1 MTGGRRRPMVISPL
15 WLQGVILTFVFGF
28 AVLGYLAVRV
38 YQDHAP
44 IPDRVVSETGQT
56 VFTGKDILLGQELF
70 LTYGLMEYGS
80 IYGHGA
86 YLGPDFTADYLHRQA
101 LEMQQFY
108 GDGAEALRRV
118 QSELQAN
125 RYDPKADT
133 LTLTDGQVRAF
144 EVLRRHYED
153 EILNRRRSGAAMGP
167 GAIPDQEEIRRITAF
182 IAWTAWTASARRP
195 GRPYSYTNNWP
206 PEPLVGNQLTEE
218 AVVWSTLSIIALL
231 GGIGLMLAAFGRYS
245 HLLGWHGQEER
256 RLHFLPPEDV
266 LLTPAQRSTAWYF
279 LAVAALFL
287 IQTLLGG
294 ATAHYH
300 AETGSFFGVDLPQ
313 WLPYNLTRTWH
324 LQLAIFFVA
333 TAYVAAGIFLAPL
346 IAGREPRGQ
355 RFLSFFLL
363 GALVVVVVGSMVGEA
378 ASYKGWLP
386 HNAKPLVGAQGW
398 EYLDLGVVWQA
409 LLVAGLIL
417 WCAIL
422 YRGLRSK
429 LTEESRGNLPYL
441 FFYSALSI
449 PLFYAVGLVNRPHT
463 NFAIAD
469 FWRFWVVHLWVE
481 DFLELF
487 TTIMVAYIF
496 VLLGVV
502 SEKTATR
509 VIYFDA
515 LLYSVG
521 GVVGTMHHLYFSG
534 TPAIHMALGAFFSAA
549 EVIPLTF
556 LTVEAWT
563 FLHMGARQEVRSGD
577 TRFPH
582 RWAVLY
588 LASVGFWNF
597 LGAGVFGFLINLP
610 VVSYY
615 EIGTQ
620 LTANHAHAAMMGVYG
635 MLAISLLVFCLRY
648 LLRPSDWSERLVG
661 FSFWA
666 LNLGL
671 AWMVFANLFPI
682 GILQLGDSVANGYWH
697 ARSIEFFNDHAMIE
711 WLRLPGDMLFIA
723 GVLPL
728 VCLTCRAVLRPSLPA
743 APTATPEV
751 SVASPLFTEVSPGVV
766 SQ

>member
-1 MTGGRRRPMVISPL
+1 MANGQRRPMVISPL
-15 WLQGVILTFVFGF
+15 WLQGVILTFIFGF
-28 AVLGYLAVRV
+28 TVLGYLALRV

-44 IPDRVVSETGQT
+44 VPGKVVSETGQT
-56 VFTGKDILLGQELF
+56 VFTGEDILLGQELF

-101 LEMQQFY
+101 LEMEEFY
-108 GDGAEALRRV
+108 GGGAEVQGRV

-125 RYDPKADT
+125 RYDLNADA
-133 LTLTDGQVRAF
+133 LTWTDGQVRAF
-144 EVLRRHYED
+144 EVLCRHYED

-167 GAIPDQEEIRRITAF
+167 GAIPDPEESRRITAF

-218 AVVWSTLSIIALL
+218 AVVWSALSIIALL

-256 RLHFLPPEDV
+256 RLRFLPPGDV
-266 LLTPAQRSTAWYF
+266 VLTPAQRSTAWFF
-279 LAVAALFL
+279 LAVAVLFL
-287 IQTLLGG
+287 VQTLLGG

-300 AETGSFFGVDLPQ
+300 AETGSFFGVDLPK
-313 WLPYNLTRTWH
+313 WLPYNLSRTWH

-333 TAYVAAGIFLAPL
+333 TAYIAAGIFLAPL

-355 RFLSFFLL
+355 RFLSFLLL
-363 GALVVVVVGSMVGEA
+363 GALVAVVAGSMAGEA

-409 LLVAGLIL
+409 FLVAGLVL

-422 YRGLRSK
+422 FRGLRGK
-429 LTEESRGNLPYL
+429 LAEESRGNLPFL

-563 FLHMGARQEVRSGD
+563 FLHMGARQEVSGGD

-648 LLRPSDWSERLVG
+648 LLRLPDWSERMVG

-711 WLRLPGDMLFIA
+711 WLRLPGDVLFIS

-728 VCLTCRAVLRPSLPA
+728 VYLTGRAVLRPSLPA
-743 APTATPEV
+743 ASTATPEV
-751 SVASPLFTEVSPGVV
+751 SVASPLFTEVSPGPVGP
-766 SQ
+766 